1 MSEVYYICRD
11 LKSQEGPFTLDE
23 LRGIIASG
31 AFRKEH
37 LVWTSGMADW
47 SQAAMATGL
56 FQELPPPIPGSEP
69 EASPTIR
76 QDSSSPTGPIS
87 PPAAV
92 KDPLFAAATLA
103 APIPQFA
110 GFWRRVLAALLDG
123 LLIIAATG
131 IMTVFATAGL
141 SPNGVI
147 EFLALAK
154 QLHQEIT
161 YQRSGKQK
169 AFNIEGTTATR
180 MLFKDL
186 VGLL

>member
-76 QDSSSPTGPIS
+76 QDTSSPTGPIS
-87 PPAAV
+87 PSV
-92 KDPLFAAATLA
+92 
-103 APIPQFA
+103 
-110 GFWRRVLAALLDG
+110 VLAAYPG
-123 LLIIAATG
+123 IRPFPQRCLILVMSLAPLQSLIPKH
-131 IMTVFATAGL
+131 FA
-141 SPNGVI
+141 S
-147 EFLALAK
+147 
-154 QLHQEIT
+154 
-161 YQRSGKQK
+161 
-169 AFNIEGTTATR
+169 
-180 MLFKDL
+180 
-186 VGLL
+186 